1 MKVSQIMW
9 KFFSVVLATVAL
21 TVVGTRP
28 GSVQGAVRTKYALG
42 NYEAK
47 KIKVIKNKNYFVSRP
62 SVYATSATYR
72 SEGTFQTKPDVYHTV
87 RGKRATLRTSLYL
100 PVTVHHSGDWADPQS
115 VVITPDGQTAYMAY
129 LKMSGGTRG
138 WIVKYDLGK
147 IHRLLGGEASN
158 MDLLRRASNAYSK
171 GRETSTDKKLLA
183 AIHEGPT
190 VDIGHCQSLAY
201 NPKNKQLWFTKTT
214 GKAGR
219 YGDAVKVS
227 LKTLRPT
234 NSVAYRLVN
243 KQGVRIAVNSNL
255 TFDSHGRAYFSSY
268 SGKHAVRIYRGT
280 MSTKGVHFNLLM
292 QSLANRPGQTHQAI
306 AYNPHNDRLYLVS
319 DDSLSSVPVKKLLK
333 RRVKPRDIQA
343 SVFASH
349 REFEGLSFAK
359 NGQGYL
365 VMNRGAEL
373 LKLSFN

>member
-1 MKVSQIMW
+1 MKDSRVMW
-9 KFFSVVLATVAL
+9 KVLAM
-21 TVVGTRP
+21 VVVTAVFAVIGMTPR
-28 GSVQGAVRTKYALG
+28 SVQGAVRTKYALG

-47 KIKVIKNKNYFVSRP
+47 KIKLIKNKNYFVSRP
-62 SVYATSATYR
+62 SVYATSSTYR

-87 RGKRATLRTSLYL
+87 RGKRATLKTSLYL

-115 VVITPDGQTAYMAY
+115 VVITPDGKTAYIAY
-129 LKMSGGTRG
+129 LKSSGGTRG
-138 WIVKYDLGK
+138 WIVKYDLSK
-147 IHRLLGGEASN
+147 IHRLLGGETSN
-158 MDLLRRASNAYSK
+158 MDLLRRASNAHSK
-171 GRETSTDKKLLA
+171 GRATSQQRKLLA
-183 AIHEGPT
+183 GVHEGPT
-190 VDIGHCQSLAY
+190 FDIGHCQSLAY

-214 GKAGR
+214 GKAGQ

-227 LKTLRPT
+227 LKTLKPT
-234 NSVAYRLVN
+234 NTVAYRLVN
-243 KQGVRIAVNSNL
+243 KHGVRIAVNSNL
-255 TFDSHGRAYFSSY
+255 TFDSQGRAYFSSY
-268 SGKHAVRIYRGT
+268 SGKHAVRIYQGT

-333 RRVKPRDIQA
+333 RQVKPKDVQA

-365 VMNRGAEL
+365 AMNRGAEL
-373 LKLSFN
+373 LKLSF